1 MTLRLHVLAVGQ
13 ADAMILELPSGRLA
27 VVDFG
32 HPMLLDYIDQLDPR
46 GERRF
51 AFCVLTHVHH
61 DHYQCLGDFI
71 SRFDRRVDEYWYS
84 FSVTHRNPILQRFKQ
99 AVMARGR
106 RGRLIIHDAPSAV
119 PLSLETDV
127 DVVRFGPTTWEAEH
141 PAGESDNV
149 TENNR
154 SIVLLI
160 RYGRSV
166 LLLGADAEEA
176 RWRRIAA
183 QAHSGGL
190 SLAADVVKAPHH
202 GARAPHGL
210 PEALW
215 PVVCRSPRSHVVL
228 TVDRLAGKPD
238 QQTIRAVRGMGRI
251 GCTGRA
257 LTCRLPATGL
267 SGQARAA
274 SGDPADLIEEAL
286 RPAPEAM
293 VSPACF
299 GTQVFDCARDGTVTY
314 RPGISPPFLDACLT

>member
-1 MTLRLHVLAVGQ
+1 LHVLAIGQ

-32 HPMLLDYIDQLDPR
+32 HPMLLDYIDHLDPR

-51 AFCVLTHVHH
+51 AFCALTHVHH
-61 DHYQCLGDFI
+61 DHFRSLSDFI
-71 SRFDRRVDEYWYS
+71 DRFDRRVDEYWYS
-84 FSVTHRNPILQRFKQ
+84 FSVTHHNPILQRFKH
-99 AVMARGR
+99 AVMARNR

-141 PAGESDNV
+141 AAGDSDNV

-160 RYGRSV
+160 RYGQSS

-176 RWRRIAA
+176 RWHRIAA
-183 QAHSGGL
+183 QARNGGL

-210 PEALW
+210 PESLW
-215 PVVCRSPRSHVVL
+215 PLVCRSPRSYVVL

-238 QQTIRAVRGMGRI
+238 GQTIQVMRRAGQI

-257 LTCRLPATGL
+257 LTCRLPTTEL

-274 SGDPADLIEEAL
+274 SVDPPDLIAQAL
-286 RPAPEAM
+286 QPAPEAM
-293 VSPACF
+293 ATPACF
-299 GTQVFDCARDGTVTY
+299 GTQTFDCSPDGAITY
-314 RPGISPPFLDACLT
+314 RPGISPPFLDACFT